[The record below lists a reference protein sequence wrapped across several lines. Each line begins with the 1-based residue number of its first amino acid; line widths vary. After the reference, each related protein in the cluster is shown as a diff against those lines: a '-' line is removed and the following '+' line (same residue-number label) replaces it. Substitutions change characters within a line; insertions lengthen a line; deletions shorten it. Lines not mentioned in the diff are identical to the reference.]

1 MIKNVSKTAIMLSV
15 CLIQTFSMFAD
26 DKEMPDNYKPINISV
41 ETVTGEKL
49 GEGFLEVF
57 VDL

>member
-15 CLIQTFSMFAD
+15 CLIQTFSMFA
-26 DKEMPDNYKPINISV
+26 
-41 ETVTGEKL
+41 TVTGEKL
-49 GEGFLEVF
+49 GEGSLEVF